1 MSMAPKINTK
11 RFEMIFLAI
20 IYFERGK
27 LIHFFHFI
35 HLSKPALMEACGK
48 VLWFFSDL
56 SPVLNFHIMR
66 NRLFLKLALTF
77 CILFHVSIS
86 GFSQE
91 KSLLWKI
98 SGNGLTKD
106 SYLFGT
112 IHIICKEDFVMGD
125 RVKKAFESSEKLVME
140 LDMGDPQLMAK
151 MQQQSLNPGMKNI
164 QSELSEEDA
173 NVMDAFFVKNYGAGL
188 AQIGILK
195 PFVLSSM
202 ALLKTL
208 PCTDV
213 ESFESYFTAQ
223 AQGLNKPIEGLETVE
238 IQMGTFDQI
247 PAKIQLDELV
257 KMIQDESGTEEF
269 KGMVTSYLEEDIEAL
284 FQIMNQDGMMKEY
297 REIMLDNRNKA
308 WIPQLQEKMA
318 KESVFVAV
326 GSGHLAGENG
336 VISLLK
342 HAGYQVEPIK

>member
-1 MSMAPKINTK
+1 MN
-11 RFEMIFLAI
+11 
-20 IYFERGK
+20 
-27 LIHFFHFI
+27 
-35 HLSKPALMEACGK
+35 
-48 VLWFFSDL
+48 
-56 SPVLNFHIMR
+56 
-66 NRLFLKLALTF
+66 NRIFLKLTLTF
-77 CILFHVSIS
+77 SIFLQVSFF

-98 SGNGLTKD
+98 SGNGLSKE

-112 IHIICKEDFVMGD
+112 IHIICKEDFVMDD
-125 RVKKAFESSEKLVME
+125 RIKKAFESSEKLVME
-140 LDMGDPQLMAK
+140 LDMSDPQLMAK

-164 QSELSEEDA
+164 QGELSEEDA
-173 NVMDAFFVKNYGAGL
+173 NLMDAFFVENFGAGL

-208 PCTDV
+208 PCPET
-213 ESFESYFTAQ
+213 ESFEGYFTAQ
-223 AQGLNKPIEGLETVE
+223 AQSLSKPIEGLETVE

-247 PAKIQLDELV
+247 PAKVQLDELV
-257 KMIQDESGTEEF
+257 KMIREKSGAEEF
-269 KGMVTSYLEEDIEAL
+269 NRMVESYLAEDIDAL
-284 FQIMNQDGMMKEY
+284 FQTMNQDGMMKEY
-297 REIMLDNRNKA
+297 RGIMLDNRNKA
-308 WIPQLQEKMA
+308 WIPQLQEKMT

-342 HAGYQVEPIK
+342 NAGYQVEPIK